1 MTSVQTPS
9 EISVIGRAIYQEHIL
24 PTLSPDDKGKVI
36 FIDTET
42 GGYEIDADECAA
54 MVRFMERFPNAA
66 GWSER
71 VGYPYVHSFGYH
83 DAFRESDDLR

>member
-1 MTSVQTPS
+1 MTAVQTPS
-9 EISVIGRAIYQEHIL
+9 EISVIGQAIYRERIL

-36 FIDTET
+36 FIDIET

-54 MVRFMERFPNAA
+54 MIRFMERFPNVV

-71 VGYPYVHSFGYH
+71 VGYPYVDRFGYFVP
-83 DAFRESDDLR
+83 FRVSDD